1 MHSSPSLTGSVL
13 QAPSGLE
20 ILCLGHYSAYRD
32 ICHGVKTSFAPVVRE
47 AAAMMAASLALPSD
61 GVLIPMPSHQGY
73 ATDTLAL
80 CLELSAL
87 SGLPVMDILRSDPH
101 ESVYNLK
108 SRTGFVPSGLHLG
121 FRLTGDVPS
130 GLRPLV
136 VDNVIATGFTMKS
149 ALALIPDGIPCTLAV
164 DSLKCTL

>member
-1 MHSSPSLTGSVL
+1 MHSGPSLVGSVL

-20 ILCLGHYSAYRD
+20 ILCLGHYSAYRE
-32 ICHGVKTSFAPVVRE
+32 ICHGVKTSSAPVVRE

-61 GVLIPMPSHQGY
+61 GVLIPMPSHLGY

-80 CLELSAL
+80 CKELSEL

-101 ESVYNLK
+101 ESVYHLK
-108 SRTGFVPSGLHLG
+108 THTGSLPFGLHLG

-130 GLRPLV
+130 SLRPLV
-136 VDNVIATGFTMKS
+136 VDNVIATSFTMKS

>member
-20 ILCLGHYSAYRD
+20 ILCLGHYSAYSD

-47 AAAMMAASLALPSD
+47 AAGMMAASLALPSD
-61 GVLIPMPSHQGY
+61 GVLIPMPSHLGY

-80 CLELSAL
+80 CKELFEL